1 MCAAYIY
8 IYILVPTKYVCYLS
22 MVIPTKY
29 IYYLYIIIP
38 TKYVWYLYI
47 IISTKYVLSLCIIIP
62 MKIYIYIYTRDNEHS
77 ECAHT
82 LKNYDIHNLYILF
95 GMFNWLKFTNW

>member
-1 MCAAYIY
+1 
-8 IYILVPTKYVCYLS
+8 
-22 MVIPTKY
+22 
-29 IYYLYIIIP
+29 
-38 TKYVWYLYI
+38 
-47 IISTKYVLSLCIIIP
+47 

-95 GMFNWLKFTNW
+95 GMFN